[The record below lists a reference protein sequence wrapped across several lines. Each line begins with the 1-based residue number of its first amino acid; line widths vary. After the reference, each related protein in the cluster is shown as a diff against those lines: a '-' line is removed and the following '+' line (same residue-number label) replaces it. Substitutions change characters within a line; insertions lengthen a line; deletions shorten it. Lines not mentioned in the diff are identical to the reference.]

1 VSSAGPA
8 QSGGYFLH
16 YKLMLKEI
24 IMKRILIIEDD
35 PAIAKGLKESLQDE
49 HYQIFMAS
57 DGKEGYEKAGKEK
70 PDLILLDLMLP
81 TMNGQDI
88 CRKLREDGVTI
99 PILMLTS
106 KREETDKVL
115 GLELGADDYITKPFS
130 LRELQARIKANLRR
144 SDFVRKE
151 VSSFSFADLEIDFKK
166 QKAKK
171 SGKTIQFSTK
181 EYEILHF
188 FIQHD
193 DEIVSRDMLLDE
205 VWGYEVFPTTR
216 TVDNYI
222 LNLRKKIEKDPTQ
235 PNHILT
241 IHKSGYRFISQP
253 EK

>member
-1 VSSAGPA
+1 
-8 QSGGYFLH
+8 
-16 YKLMLKEI
+16 
-24 IMKRILIIEDD
+24 MKRILIIEDD
-35 PAIAKGLKESLQDE
+35 PAIVKGLQESLEDE
-49 HYQIFMAS
+49 HYDILTAT
-57 DGKEGYEKAGKEK
+57 DGKEGYEMAGREN

-88 CRKLREDGVTI
+88 CRKLREDGITV

-115 GLELGADDYITKPFS
+115 GLELGADDYITKPCS
-130 LRELQARIKANLRR
+130 LRELHARIKANLRR
-144 SDFVRKE
+144 SEIIRKE
-151 VSSFSFADLEIDFKK
+151 VSTYTFADLEIDFKK
-166 QKAKK
+166 QKSLKK
-171 SGKTIQFSTK
+171 GKPIQFSTK

-205 VWGYEVFPTTR
+205 VWGYDVFPTTR

-222 LNLRKKIEKDPTQ
+222 LNLRKKIEIDPTQ
-235 PNHILT
+235 PKHILT

-253 EK
+253 DS

>member
-1 VSSAGPA
+1 
-8 QSGGYFLH
+8 
-16 YKLMLKEI
+16 
-24 IMKRILIIEDD
+24 MKRILIIEDD
-35 PAIAKGLKESLQDE
+35 PAISKGLKESLEDE
-49 HYQIFMAS
+49 HYHIFTAS
-57 DGKEGYEKAGKEK
+57 DGKEGYEMAGKEN

-88 CRKLREDGVTI
+88 CRKLREDGMTV

-115 GLELGADDYITKPFS
+115 GLELGADDYITKPCS
-130 LRELQARIKANLRR
+130 LREIHARIKANLRR

-151 VSSFSFADLEIDFKK
+151 VSSFSFADFEIDFKK
-166 QKAKK
+166 QKAQKNGQ
-171 SGKTIQFSTK
+171 SISFSTK

-205 VWGYEVFPTTR
+205 VWGYDVYPTTR

-222 LNLRKKIEKDPTQ
+222 LNLRKKIEEDPTQ
-235 PNHILT
+235 PKHILT
-241 IHKSGYRFISQP
+241 IHKSGYRFISKP
-253 EK
+253 DC